1 MGVVGQTDM
10 DVLPAGRLTD
20 HVELAVVSNVFR
32 RAMLEEV
39 INATGCREQRK
50 RRLPAHVM
58 IKFVIAMGLYFAES
72 YQEVMRRLV
81 GSLAA
86 MGSWDDG
93 WQVPKSASIT
103 EARLRLGVEPLRQL
117 FIRAA
122 APVATTATKGA
133 WLAGRRIMAIDGT
146 TFDVADTA
154 DNAAHFG
161 RHGSGPKAS
170 AYPKLQLTALVECGS
185 HVCVAAV
192 FGPCS
197 VGERTQARDFDL
209 LGMTEPGMLVLADA
223 GFYSF
228 ELWHAYARRG
238 VDLAW
243 RVGASVSLARLRW
256 LHDGSYLALIF
267 KPGLRAAHR
276 QALHAQAAAGQ
287 PVDADLAAVVRVVE
301 YDVPDRNPD
310 GELIV
315 VITTVLNPY
324 EVPAA
329 ALAACYHE
337 RWEEETAL
345 KEIKTQVRASGGV
358 LRSKTPDLVAQEMWG
373 LLLAH
378 YAIRALMC
386 HAADEAGYDPDRL
399 SFIDAIRV
407 VRRQVTDQA
416 AISP

>member
-1 MGVVGQTDM
+1 
-10 DVLPAGRLTD
+10 
-20 HVELAVVSNVFR
+20 
-32 RAMLEEV
+32 
-39 INATGCREQRK
+39 
-50 RRLPAHVM
+50 
-58 IKFVIAMGLYFAES
+58 
-72 YQEVMRRLV
+72 
-81 GSLAA
+81 
-86 MGSWDDG
+86 
-93 WQVPKSASIT
+93 
-103 EARLRLGVEPLRQL
+103 
-117 FIRAA
+117 
-122 APVATTATKGA
+122 
-133 WLAGRRIMAIDGT
+133 
-146 TFDVADTA
+146 
-154 DNAAHFG
+154 
-161 RHGSGPKAS
+161 
-170 AYPKLQLTALVECGS
+170 
-185 HVCVAAV
+185 
-192 FGPCS
+192 
-197 VGERTQARDFDL
+197 
-209 LGMTEPGMLVLADA
+209 
-223 GFYSF
+223 
-228 ELWHAYARRG
+228 

-276 QALHAQAAAGQ
+276 QALHAQAAAGR

-301 YDVPDRNPD
+301 
-310 GELIV
+310 
-315 VITTVLNPY
+315 Y

-337 RWEEETAL
+337 RWEEESAL